1 MEQPVIR
8 SFEKGETHQ
17 ATELERAVWGSAT
30 PPQQFLTAMKNGGLL
45 IGAFIGDR
53 AVGFQY
59 SFAGFDGKRP
69 YLCSH
74 MLALLPEYRHSG
86 LGAAMKRHQAELAKE
101 IGYDLIQWTFDPLES
116 RNAYLNIRKLGG
128 VVGTYWEDCYGE
140 MKDPLN
146 AGLPTDRFRLDWWID
161 SPRVTEGIRQPELD
175 EAHPYT
181 VSASQ
186 SGQPVLDQPGK
197 VPEAEVIIV
206 PVPADFQAMRKE
218 DMALAIDWRL
228 KTRHIFTE
236 AFKKGYVLADVRR
249 KDGRL
254 NEYALIRNEHVPL

>member
-8 SFEKGETHQ
+8 SFEKEEVPQ
-17 ATELERAVWGSAT
+17 ASELERAVWGSAT
-30 PPQQFLTAMKNGGLL
+30 PPQQFMTAMKNGGLL
-45 IGAFIGDR
+45 IGAFIGGQ

-86 LGAAMKRHQAELAKE
+86 LGAAIKRHQAELARE
-101 IGYDLIQWTFDPLES
+101 IGYDWIQWTFDPLES

-128 VVGTYWEDCYGE
+128 VVSTYWENCYGE

-161 SPRVTEGIRQPELD
+161 STRVTDGIRQPELTA
-175 EAHPYT
+175 AHPYT
-181 VSASQ
+181 VSFSG
-186 SGQPVLDQPGK
+186 SGQPVLDEAGS
-197 VPEAEVIIV
+197 VPDADAFVV

-218 DMALAIDWRL
+218 DMALAIDWRK
-228 KTRHIFTE
+228 KTRGIFTE
-236 AFKKGYVLADVRR
+236 AFRTGYMLADVRR
-249 KDGRL
+249 KDSLL
-254 NEYALIRNEHVPL
+254 NEYILYRKEHVPL

>member
-8 SFEKGETHQ
+8 SFEKEETHQ
-17 ATELERAVWGSAT
+17 ASELERAVWGSAT
-30 PPQQFLTAMKNGGLL
+30 PPQQFMTAMKNGGLL

-74 MLALLPEYRHSG
+74 MLALLPEYRHLG
-86 LGAAMKRHQAELAKE
+86 LGAAMKRHQAELARE
-101 IGYDLIQWTFDPLES
+101 IGYDWIQWTFDPLES

-128 VVGTYWEDCYGE
+128 VVSTYWENCYGE

-146 AGLPTDRFRLDWWID
+146 AGLPSDRFRLDWWIE
-161 SPRVTEGIRQPELD
+161 SPRVTDGVRQPGLD
-175 EAHPYT
+175 EEKPYRLSF
-181 VSASQ
+181 SA
-186 SGQPVLDQPGK
+186 SGQPVLEPPGE
-197 VPEAEVIIV
+197 VPDTAAFAI
-206 PVPADFQAMRKE
+206 PVPADFQGLRKE
-218 DMALAIDWRL
+218 DMALAIDWRE
-228 KTRHIFTE
+228 KTRKVFTQ
-236 AFKKGYVLADVRR
+236 AFRTGYVLADVRR

-254 NEYALIRNEHVPL
+254 NEYVLVKKEHVPL